1 MLPEI
6 MRRTLQGLFV
16 LFLVTL
22 FTFFMVNLAPGGPSS
37 VMRMGSSAEQRAALM
52 TSMGLDRPLP
62 IQYADWLSGVVRGD
76 FGTSLTGGEPIGPL
90 LAQRL
95 WNTTQL
101 GLTVFLLLMV
111 FATALGIV
119 AALRRNSWLDF
130 TVNFI
135 STLGMSVPEFWLG
148 IMAIFL
154 FAVELQWLPASS
166 TVDASKLTVVQLV
179 PYLILP
185 VAVLT
190 FALAPNVILYA
201 RTSMLEALGAD
212 YVRTARSKGLS
223 EFVVVGKHAL
233 RNALITIVSML
244 GLLLPVLLSG
254 TVVVESVFGWPGI
267 GRLAIEAT
275 MQRNYPVIMAVTVV
289 GGAIVIGTNIL
300 VDIIY
305 VLIDPRIARG

>member
-52 TSMGLDRPLP
+52 TSMGLNRPLP
-62 IQYADWLSGVVRGD
+62 IQYADWVSGIVRGD

-101 GLTVFLLLMV
+101 GVTVFLLLML
-111 FATALGIV
+111 FATVLGIV

-130 TVNFI
+130 AVNFI

-154 FAVELQWLPASS
+154 FAVQLQWLPASS
-166 TVDASKLTVVQLV
+166 TVDASTLTALQLV

-185 VAVLT
+185 VAVLS

-223 EFVVVGKHAL
+223 EFVVVGKHAF
-233 RNALITIVSML
+233 RNALITVVSML

-254 TVVVESVFGWPGI
+254 AVVVESVFGWPGI

-289 GGAIVIGTNIL
+289 GGAIVIGTNIV

>member
-6 MRRTLQGLFV
+6 MRRTLQGVFV

-62 IQYADWLSGVVRGD
+62 IQYADWVSGIVRGD

-90 LAQRL
+90 LFQRL

-101 GLTVFLLLMV
+101 GLSVFVLLMV
-111 FATALGIV
+111 FGTALGIV

-130 TVNFI
+130 AVNFV

-166 TVDASKLTVVQLV
+166 TVDASTLTVLQLV

-185 VAVLT
+185 IAVLS

-223 EFVVVGKHAL
+223 EFAVVGKHAF
-233 RNALITIVSML
+233 RNALITVVSML

-254 TVVVESVFGWPGI
+254 AVVVESVFGWPGI

>member
-1 MLPEI
+1 M
-6 MRRTLQGLFV
+6 
-16 LFLVTL
+16 
-22 FTFFMVNLAPGGPSS
+22 
-37 VMRMGSSAEQRAALM
+37 MRMGSSAEERAALR

-62 IQYADWLSGVVRGD
+62 IQYADWLSGIVHGD
-76 FGTSLTGGEPIGPL
+76 FGTSLTGGEPIGPV
-90 LAQRL
+90 LAKRL

-101 GLTVFLLLMV
+101 GLTVFVLLVV
-111 FATALGIV
+111 FGTALGIL
-119 AALRRNSWLDF
+119 AAINRNSWLDF
-130 TVNFI
+130 IVNFVA
-135 STLGMSVPEFWLG
+135 TLGMSVPEFWLG

-154 FAVELQWLPASS
+154 FSVELQWLPASS
-166 TVDASKLTVVQLV
+166 TVDTSTTNVLQLI
-179 PYLILP
+179 PYLVMP

-190 FALAPNVILYA
+190 FALAPNVVLYS

-223 EFVVVGKHAL
+223 EVVVIGKHAF
-233 RNALITIVSML
+233 RNALITVVSML

-254 TVVVESVFGWPGI
+254 TVVIESVFGWPGI

-289 GGAIVIGTNIL
+289 GGAIVIGTNIV

>member
-37 VMRMGSSAEQRAALM
+37 VMRMGSSAEQRDALM
-52 TSMGLDRPLP
+52 TSMGLNRPLP
-62 IQYADWLSGVVRGD
+62 VQYADWVSGIVRGD

-101 GLTVFLLLMV
+101 GVTVFVLLMV

-130 TVNFI
+130 AVNFV

-154 FAVELQWLPASS
+154 FAVQLQWLPASS
-166 TVDASKLTVVQLV
+166 TVDASMLTVLQLV

-185 VAVLT
+185 VAVLS

-223 EFVVVGKHAL
+223 EFVVVGKHAF
-233 RNALITIVSML
+233 RNALITVVSML

-254 TVVVESVFGWPGI
+254 AVVVESVFGWPGI

-289 GGAIVIGTNIL
+289 GGAIVIGTNIV

>member
-37 VMRMGSSAEQRAALM
+37 VMRMGSSAEQRDALM
-52 TSMGLDRPLP
+52 TSMGLNRPLP
-62 IQYADWLSGVVRGD
+62 VQYADWVSGIVRGD

-101 GLTVFLLLMV
+101 GVTVFLLLMV

-130 TVNFI
+130 AVNFV

-154 FAVELQWLPASS
+154 FAVQLQWLPASS
-166 TVDASKLTVVQLV
+166 TVDASTLTVLQLV

-185 VAVLT
+185 VAVLS

-223 EFVVVGKHAL
+223 EFVVVGKHAF
-233 RNALITIVSML
+233 RNALITVVSML

-254 TVVVESVFGWPGI
+254 AVVVESVFGWPGI

>member
-6 MRRTLQGLFV
+6 MRRTLQGVFV

-62 IQYADWLSGVVRGD
+62 IQYADWVSGIARGD

-119 AALRRNSWLDF
+119 AALKRNSWLDF
-130 TVNFI
+130 AVNFV

-166 TVDASKLTVVQLV
+166 TVDTSTITGLQLV

-185 VAVLT
+185 VAVLS

-201 RTSMLEALGAD
+201 RTSMLEALSAD

-223 EFVVVGKHAL
+223 EFAVVGKHAF
-233 RNALITIVSML
+233 RNALITVVSML

>member
-6 MRRTLQGLFV
+6 MRRTLQGVFV

-62 IQYADWLSGVVRGD
+62 VQYADWVSGLVRGD
-76 FGTSLTGGEPIGPL
+76 FGTSLTGGESIGPL

-95 WNTTQL
+95 WHTTQL

-130 TVNFI
+130 AVNFV

-166 TVDASKLTVVQLV
+166 TVDTSTITVLQLV

-185 VAVLT
+185 VAVLS

-223 EFVVVGKHAL
+223 EFAVVGKHAF
-233 RNALITIVSML
+233 RNALITVVSML

-254 TVVVESVFGWPGI
+254 AVVVESVFGWPGI

>member
-1 MLPEI
+1 

-37 VMRMGSSAEQRAALM
+37 VMRMGSSAEQRDALM
-52 TSMGLDRPLP
+52 TSMGLNRPLP
-62 IQYADWLSGVVRGD
+62 VQYADWVSGIVRGD

-101 GLTVFLLLMV
+101 GVTVFVLLMV

-130 TVNFI
+130 AVNFV

-154 FAVELQWLPASS
+154 FAVQLQWLPASS
-166 TVDASKLTVVQLV
+166 TVDASMLTVLQLV

-185 VAVLT
+185 VAVLS

-223 EFVVVGKHAL
+223 EFVVVGKHAF
-233 RNALITIVSML
+233 RNALITVVSML

-254 TVVVESVFGWPGI
+254 AVVVESVFGWPGI

-289 GGAIVIGTNIL
+289 GGAIVIGTNIV

>member
-37 VMRMGSSAEQRAALM
+37 VMRMGSSAEQRDALM
-52 TSMGLDRPLP
+52 TSMGLNRPLP
-62 IQYADWLSGVVRGD
+62 VQYADWVSGIVRGD

-101 GLTVFLLLMV
+101 GVTVFLLLTL
-111 FATALGIV
+111 FATALGII

-130 TVNFI
+130 AVNFV

-154 FAVELQWLPASS
+154 FAVQLQWLPASS
-166 TVDASKLTVVQLV
+166 TVDASTLTVLQLV

-185 VAVLT
+185 VAVLS

-223 EFVVVGKHAL
+223 EFAVVGKHAF
-233 RNALITIVSML
+233 RNALITVVSML

-254 TVVVESVFGWPGI
+254 AVVVESVFGWPGI

-289 GGAIVIGTNIL
+289 GGAIVIGTNIV